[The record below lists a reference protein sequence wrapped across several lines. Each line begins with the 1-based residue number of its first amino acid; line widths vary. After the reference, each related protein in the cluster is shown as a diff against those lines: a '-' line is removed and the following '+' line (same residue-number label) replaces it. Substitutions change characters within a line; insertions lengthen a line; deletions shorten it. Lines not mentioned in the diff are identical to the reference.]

1 MLIVVNGWDS
11 DDFQFIFGVMI
22 PHEFVLEMLYP
33 LPYRTKR
40 MFGVLAVYVG
50 EKIVLAL
57 RQKQDN
63 PGDNGIWIGT
73 KVEHHS
79 SLKELFP
86 SLRNLEVYKIK
97 TWLLL
102 PEDAEDFEESALRI
116 SELIKKNSPLIGNIP
131 PPRKS
136 KQRK

>member
-1 MLIVVNGWDS
+1 
-11 DDFQFIFGVMI
+11 
-22 PHEFVLEMLYP
+22 MLYP
-33 LPYRTKR
+33 LTYRTKR

-57 RQKQDN
+57 RQKEDR
-63 PGDNGIWIGT
+63 PADNGIWIGT

-79 SLKELFP
+79 VLKEMFP
-86 SLRNLEVYKIK
+86 SLRNLESYKIK

-102 PEDAEDFEESALRI
+102 PEDAEDFEESALKI

-131 PPRKS
+131 APRKS
-136 KQRK
+136 RKKK

>member
-1 MLIVVNGWDS
+1 MV
-11 DDFQFIFGVMI
+11 

-33 LPYRTKR
+33 LSYRTKK

-57 RQKQDN
+57 RQKQDRPN
-63 PGDNGIWIGT
+63 DNGIWIGT

-79 SLKELFP
+79 ALKAMFP
-86 SLRNLEVYKIK
+86 SLRSLESYNIK

-102 PEDAEDFEESALRI
+102 PEDAEDFEETALKI
-116 SELIKKNSPLIGNIP
+116 TELIKQNSLLIGNIP
-131 PPRKS
+131 TPRKP
-136 KQRK
+136 RKTKRS